1 MFEPLIIKY
10 ATRLLQSLIP
20 KDKDDT
26 TTKAIK
32 DDAKDEVMETEGEGK
47 PVKVEGSVNTKK
59 EFERKDIEFYKPDQ
73 EPVMSEDDI
82 KRRLVLYYAL
92 CAKKHELLDGLIEVY
107 VQVKKPV
114 KKTMLRLSGGLM
126 RSIGISS
133 PHFLSL
139 LSNFPVEAKAFII
152 HILHTVTESG
162 LAPSPELISIVKEVY
177 KNKVKDIRI
186 LIPIFPV
193 LPKAEIIDYLPVLV
207 ELPPAVLKIA
217 LLKILHS
224 KSHLEQQASPPISS
238 AELLIALHTM
248 DKSLV
253 KEVKKI
259 IIAIELCLEQKI
271 VVKQEVLSEV
281 LSHLIELDP
290 IPQLF
295 LRTTMQIVS
304 ICKQMMGFIIGILKR
319 LIEKQV
325 WKDSQLWTGFLK
337 CCSMTMPYSIPV
349 LLQLPVS
356 QLEESLQRDSSL
368 IADVIEYSNKH
379 QSAAG
384 QQPLPDDT
392 LALLNSYEQNLT
404 QSYK

>member
-1 MFEPLIIKY
+1 
-10 ATRLLQSLIP
+10 
-20 KDKDDT
+20 
-26 TTKAIK
+26 
-32 DDAKDEVMETEGEGK
+32 
-47 PVKVEGSVNTKK
+47 
-59 EFERKDIEFYKPDQ
+59 
-73 EPVMSEDDI
+73 
-82 KRRLVLYYAL
+82 
-92 CAKKHELLDGLIEVY
+92 
-107 VQVKKPV
+107 
-114 KKTMLRLSGGLM
+114 M

-139 LSNFPVEAKAFII
+139 ISNFPIEAKTFII
-152 HILHTVTESG
+152 HILHTITESG
-162 LAPSPELISIVKEVY
+162 FAPSTELISIIKEVY

-193 LPKAEIIDYLPVLV
+193 LSKSEIIEYLPVLV

-224 KSHLEQQASPPISS
+224 KAHMEQQANPPISS
-238 AELLIALHTM
+238 AELLIALHTL

-304 ICKQMMGFIIGILKR
+304 ICKQMMSFIIGILKR

-325 WKDSQLWTGFLK
+325 WKVSQLWTGFLK
-337 CCSMTMPYSIPV
+337 CCSMTVPYSIPV
-349 LLQLPVS
+349 LLQLPVP
-356 QLEESLQRDSSL
+356 QLEESLQRNASL
-368 IADVIEYSNKH
+368 IADVIEYSKKH
-379 QSAAG
+379 QTAAG

-392 LALLNSYEQNLT
+392 LALLNSYEQNLMN
-404 QSYK
+404 SYK